1 MASLQIAGG
10 NPTHFLSFM
19 THRIYQGLRKIVLA
33 ALTGSVKKLPH
44 WKDAP
49 YVDVYPALLS
59 LPVSLPVNHGQLP
72 APFANKFIRQK
83 SIPARRI
90 FILKNVYV
98 SGQGVVFRN
107 LRVFVPSLTWLRDI
121 DLFRKADLLLKQ
133 WKKGL
138 TTLPPTPPAAL
149 VYDDWSAANYYHWMI
164 EALPKLLLLE
174 ARFPNVKIFAPEPA
188 PEFISSTLSLL
199 GMDSIYSL
207 NRHRASV
214 VKVSTLLL
222 PELVY
227 YEEKEEDVLRE
238 QKTRKGKAVSFP
250 MQAPTVPGSFSE
262 AEELI
267 VQVRKRLLQHLTVP
281 PPSFRKVYISR
292 SNQQL
297 RRLVNE
303 AELLPVLQKFGFE
316 ILYFE
321 GMSFEQQMNLV
332 LETEIFISL
341 HGSNMVNILF
351 MQPGTRVIEMMN
363 QDYLN
368 DAYYLL
374 ASSLGLRYYSMPCT
388 MADELNSPVTKD
400 RVALNDAD
408 VRVDVAQLEQL
419 VEEAIGSSST
429 TEVKGREVRK

>member
-1 MASLQIAGG
+1 
-10 NPTHFLSFM
+10 M
-19 THRIYQGLRKIVLA
+19 THRIYQGIRKIILA
-33 ALTGSVKKLPH
+33 AVTGSIKKIPH
-44 WKDAP
+44 WKTAP
-49 YVDVYPALLS
+49 YVDVYPPLLS
-59 LPVSLPVNHGQLP
+59 LPVSLPVNHHRLP
-72 APFANKFIRQK
+72 VPFANQFIRQK

-90 FILKNVYV
+90 FILKEVNV

-121 DLFRKADLLLKQ
+121 DLFRKADLLVKQ
-133 WKKGL
+133 WKKDL
-138 TTLPPTPPAAL
+138 PALPATTPAAL
-149 VYDDWSAANYYHWMI
+149 IYDDWSAANYYHWMI

-174 ARFPNVKIFAPEPA
+174 AKFPGVVIFSPEPA
-188 PEFISSTLSLL
+188 PEFISSTLSLF
-199 GMDSIYSL
+199 GVKNIYPL

-238 QKTRKGKAVSFP
+238 QQGRKESVGALRNH
-250 MQAPTVPGSFSE
+250 APSVTGPFL
-262 AEELI
+262 ANEELI
-267 VQVRKRLLQHLTVP
+267 VLVRKRLLQHLPAIPTRP
-281 PPSFRKVYISR
+281 GRKVYITR

-303 AELLPVLQKFGFE
+303 PDLVPVLQKFGFE

-321 GMSFEQQMNLV
+321 GMSFTQQLTLMV
-332 LETEIFISL
+332 ETEIFISL

-374 ASSLGLRYYSMPCT
+374 ASSLGLHYYSMPCT
-388 MADELNSPVTKD
+388 MDDETNSPVTKD

-408 VRVDVAQLEQL
+408 VRVDVAQLAQL
-419 VEEAIGSSST
+419 VGEAISNSST
-429 TEVKGREVRK
+429 IEVEGREVRN